1 MKEFELKQVAGTK
14 CYFVDCERQ
23 EAYSFR
29 NGMLRK
35 LKARTKYKKISLKL
49 DGKTVGSTVYRMIYS
64 AQHGIDL
71 RRIPSDLCVTMTGG
85 GFALVDRS
93 KVTEKSARERWGGQK
108 SYDITKKCIRMIDQF
123 YEGETLPLLTYLHK
137 VEQSITAKFVFEH
150 GLSEERAQ
158 IVAAYGVD
166 RFLDNLKAGCP
177 TPHIFTRVLRYAKG
191 ENHRI
196 SKTNSI
202 IDEWEKYMT
211 AR

>member
-85 GFALVDRS
+85 GWL
-93 KVTEKSARERWGGQK
+93 W
-108 SYDITKKCIRMIDQF
+108 
-123 YEGETLPLLTYLHK
+123 L
-137 VEQSITAKFVFEH
+137 
-150 GLSEERAQ
+150 
-158 IVAAYGVD
+158 
-166 RFLDNLKAGCP
+166 
-177 TPHIFTRVLRYAKG
+177 
-191 ENHRI
+191 
-196 SKTNSI
+196 
-202 IDEWEKYMT
+202 T
-211 AR
+211 ARRSRRSRHVNDGAGRSLTTSRRSASA